1 MKLPDRDLRFD
12 RRLSGGLIV
21 MAMLACLAID
31 DAYLLRLL
39 AIAGCYAILA
49 IGYQRLFGE
58 LGVLSLAQG
67 AFFAIGGYA
76 MAIFSLRTGWD
87 GAVLLPLAVVAAA
100 TLALIVAPP
109 LLKLASH
116 YFALASLA
124 VAQLV
129 LLGVVNLESL
139 TGGANGLSPLPPL
152 ALGGWAVK
160 AGSALSLVV
169 WGGVALCAAL
179 FWLPGALAALRRHV
193 LRDAPLAAQAL
204 GLDPAR
210 WRLAAFVF
218 AAACAGLAGVL
229 YVPATGVVAPD
240 IAELAIMIN
249 VLAMTV
255 IGGRGRV
262 AGAIVG
268 ALILA
273 FLPEFLRFLGG
284 WQLFAWGAAMLL
296 VLIVAPAGIVGLLQ
310 QLLPDRPVAA
320 VDGTADAVRTH
331 PPGGTLKAHR
341 VGRAF
346 GGVVALADASLEIR
360 GSEIVALIGAN
371 GAGKTT
377 LLNILSGFER
387 SDGGRIFWR
396 GGEVTRLATHDRA
409 RLGIGRSFQIDQL
422 PGDIALI
429 DAVATGVPQ
438 VATLAEARSA
448 AVTILRQLSLDSSAW
463 TELQA
468 LPPATRRL
476 ADIARAL
483 AAWPGLLLLDEPTS
497 GLTQAERA
505 GLADALRDLRRR
517 GVGLLIVEH
526 DLPFILPLAD
536 RLICL
541 ERGRIVAEG
550 SPDAL
555 MSRPELRSF
564 FVGHARQR

>member
-1 MKLPDRDLRFD
+1 MRLPDRDLRFD
-12 RRLSGGLIV
+12 RTLSGGLIV
-21 MAMLACLAID
+21 VALLACLTID

-39 AIAGCYAILA
+39 AIAGCYSILA
-49 IGYQRLFGE
+49 IGHQRLFGE

-67 AFFAIGGYA
+67 AFFAVGGYT
-76 MAIFSLRTGWD
+76 MAISSLRTGWD
-87 GAVLLPLAVVAAA
+87 GTVLLPLAAVVAMA
-100 TLALIVAPP
+100 LALLVAPP

-129 LLGVVNLESL
+129 LLGAVNLESL
-139 TGGANGLSPLPPL
+139 TGGSNGLSPLPPL
-152 ALGGWAVK
+152 ALAGSVVTT
-160 AGSALSLVV
+160 GSALAVVV
-169 WGGVALCAAL
+169 WSGVALCAAA

-218 AAACAGLAGVL
+218 AAACAGLAGGL

-262 AGAIVG
+262 AGAIIG
-268 ALILA
+268 AVLLA

-296 VLIVAPAGIVGLLQ
+296 VLIAAPGGIVGLLQ
-310 QLLPDRPVAA
+310 RLLPLRRSDAM
-320 VDGTADAVRTH
+320 DGGADADRTEAL
-331 PPGGTLKAHR
+331 GGTLEAQR
-341 VGRAF
+341 VGKAF
-346 GGVVALADASLEIR
+346 GGVIALADASLEMQ
-360 GSEIVALIGAN
+360 GGEIVGLIGAN

-387 SDGGRIFWR
+387 SDCGRIFWR
-396 GGEVTRLATHDRA
+396 DGEITRLVTHDRA

-422 PGDIALI
+422 PGDIALL
-429 DAVATGVPQ
+429 DAVAAGVPRA
-438 VATLAEARSA
+438 ATLADARSA
-448 AVTILRQLSLDSSAW
+448 AMTILRALALERLAW
-463 TELQA
+463 ADLQA
-468 LPPATRRL
+468 LPPATRRM

-483 AAWPGLLLLDEPTS
+483 AARPGVLLLDEPTS

-505 GLADALRDLRRR
+505 GLAEVLRDLRRR
-517 GVGLLIVEH
+517 GIGLLIVEH
-526 DLPFILPLAD
+526 DLQFILPLSD

-541 ERGRIVAEG
+541 ERGRIVGEG

-555 MSRPELRSF
+555 QSRPELRSF
-564 FVGHARQR
+564 FASHAVRS